1 MINAF
6 HMIGPSHRS
15 ITVNFDD
22 SLGKGLRGF
31 LRHIVANAFEDS
43 VRIFAGEFMGIGCA
57 IRGRAIEITGGALSQ
72 AEAGYRQLIELYPTA
87 SAFHYRYAL
96 VLRALG
102 NPQAAYD
109 EMM

>member
-1 MINAF
+1 
-6 HMIGPSHRS
+6 
-15 ITVNFDD
+15 
-22 SLGKGLRGF
+22 
-31 LRHIVANAFEDS
+31 
-43 VRIFAGEFMGIGCA
+43 MGIGCA

-109 EMM
+109 EMMRDIPPYRQAGLPLARDALGRRAGTCPNEC